1 MKTGKYYQEFLL
13 SQIQM
18 NHMPKMYFLIPDHT
32 DITCGNH
39 EWQNSFADL
48 YAVFQRI
55 YYHMYTSKSKYMFD
69 IYYVRYYVNNKY
81 LFIYQMI
88 IV

>member
-39 EWQNSFADL
+39 EWQNTFADL

-55 YYHMYTSKSKYMFD
+55 YYHMY
-69 IYYVRYYVNNKY
+69 YVRYYGNNKY